1 MNDKNTFYK
10 CDTTARI
17 RTLISS
23 FGDYCATIAQQPQ
36 TYAVYFQVV
45 PNRLE
50 IAQHMKRICVASLFY
65 VKATLDCTLV
75 RGGVYQS
82 ESSQMDLHH
91 RSLFCRQLAL
101 LTCLWELRRELHTQQ
116 TRRQTAIS
124 LFSEAKM

>member
-65 VKATLDCTLV
+65 VKATFDCALV
-75 RGGVYQS
+75 RG
-82 ESSQMDLHH
+82 E
-91 RSLFCRQLAL
+91 F
-101 LTCLWELRRELHTQQ
+101 
-116 TRRQTAIS
+116 TR
-124 LFSEAKM
+124 AKVPRWICTTDRCFADSWLY